1 MRRGRL
7 QVGKLPFAHKEQD
20 RDHAAHPES
29 DKNSDESFDPSPFP
43 PIGFQVPH
51 HILAVGS
58 LPLMKLERLAFEA

>member
-7 QVGKLPFAHKEQD
+7 QVGKLPFAEKEQD
-20 RDHAAHPES
+20 RDHAAHPKR
-29 DKNSDESFDPSPFP
+29 DKHGDDSFDPSPSP

-58 LPLMKLERLAFEA
+58 LALRKLERLALEA